1 MSLHNGPIITGIP
14 HKLYTAI
21 GTLAL
26 PLIVAALGA
35 SKRGRRRFLERFG
48 SWDLDGEI
56 DCWLHGASVGEVQ
69 GLIPFIESLKERGTS
84 RMLLTS
90 TSPTGLDRGATRV
103 SETRLLPVDLP
114 FLLRHA
120 LAKIE
125 VKRFV
130 LSETE
135 LWPNLLVELQRRE
148 IACHLINGRISD
160 YTIKWYSGLA
170 NIFSPIL
177 RRFHSISV
185 PDDEQRARF
194 LELGVDAFKVHVT
207 GHTKYDV
214 APRFKLDDG
223 SSELRE
229 SFFPGIDKQTPI
241 LTLGSLRYGEEQ
253 LWFSAIKRAWDGGAK
268 LKVIVAPR
276 HAERFEDFWRA
287 LNSLGRPAARWS
299 SRVPK
304 AQNDKQHQVLLL
316 DTLGVLEEAYA
327 ASDLAFVGATLVN
340 IGGHNPFEPA
350 MYRVPTVVGPYISVI
365 REPVALMRRNGGIIE
380 LSSGSDEEL
389 DLVISRLVKG
399 DNQLTAIGQAGYAA
413 WVGCRGAV
421 ARVLTVIN
429 S

>member
-1 MSLHNGPIITGIP
+1 MSLHNGPISTGIP

-26 PLIVAALGA
+26 PLIIAALGA

-48 SWDLDGEI
+48 RWGLDGEI
-56 DCWLHGASVGEVQ
+56 DWWLHGASLGEVQ
-69 GLIPFIESLKERGTS
+69 GLIPFIEALKEGAPS
-84 RMLLTS
+84 RMLLTA
-90 TSPTGLDRGATRV
+90 TSPTGLDRGALRV
-103 SETRLLPVDLP
+103 NEARLLPIDLP
-114 FLLRHA
+114 FLLRSA
-120 LAKIE
+120 LDSIK

-135 LWPNLLVELQRRE
+135 LWPNLLFELQRRGT
-148 IACHLINGRISD
+148 ACHLINARISD
-160 YTIKWYSGLA
+160 YTIKWYSGLGGV
-170 NIFSPIL
+170 FTPIL

-194 LELGVDAFKVHVT
+194 LELGVDPFRLHVT

-223 SSELRE
+223 RLSLRE
-229 SFFPGIDKQTPI
+229 RFFPGISNETPI
-241 LTLGSLRYGEEQ
+241 LTLGSLREGEEK
-253 LWFSAIKRAWDGGAK
+253 LWFSALKRAFDGGAK
-268 LKVIVAPR
+268 LRVIVAPR

-287 LNSLGRPAARWS
+287 LTSLGRPAARWS
-299 SRVPK
+299 LGPRQ
-304 AQNDKQHQVLLL
+304 AQDAKPHEVLLL

-327 ASDLAFVGATLVN
+327 ASDLAFVGATLVD

-350 MYRVPTVVGPYISVI
+350 MYRVATVVGPYISVI
-365 REPVALMRRNGGIIE
+365 REPVAIMRGNGGIIE

-389 DLVISRLVKG
+389 DLIISRLVKG

-413 WVGCRGAV
+413 WAGCRGAV
-421 ARVLTVIN
+421 ARVISVIN